1 MLFLDTKAMSKEKIL
16 RLFGDNQSVSVIS
29 DLNDLSQYKS
39 EVIIHILHDL
49 NDIYLTLSLKNEY
62 RNIVMVSFDYKLVKQ
77 IKAKQKSTTIPVI
90 WINNVEEVLAAFKQ
104 VNCLKEAS

>member
-16 RLFGDNQSVSVIS
+16 RLFSDSQSVTVIS
-29 DLNDLSQYKS
+29 DLNDLLQYKS

-77 IKAKQKSTTIPVI
+77 IKAKQKSTTTPVV
-90 WINNVEEVLAAFKQ
+90 WINNVEEVLAAINQ
-104 VNCLKEAS
+104 VDCLKEAS